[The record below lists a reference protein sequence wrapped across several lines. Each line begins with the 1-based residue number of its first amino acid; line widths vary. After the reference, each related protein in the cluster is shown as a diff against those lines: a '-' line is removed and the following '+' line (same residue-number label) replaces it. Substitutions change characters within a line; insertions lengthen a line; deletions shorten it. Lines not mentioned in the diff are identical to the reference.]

1 MLADFPYGL
10 SAGSGHNLDLNLW
23 VSPPQNGPKGNINVK
38 DLCFHSAPYQLPD
51 GKRPRVNASCNNTH
65 SSTLLIWYFRSP
77 LFAVDM
83 DIATPTKFLVIKYVS
98 TLLSL
103 WDIFQYIYDQNLSSF
118 VVVKIL
124 VIILMLF
131 CYLQVDS
138 SAPVNG
144 LTMPSEYIPIWPAK
158 YPGFT
163 PNYEEVIIY

>member
-1 MLADFPYGL
+1 MFADFPNGL

-38 DLCFHSAPYQLPD
+38 DLRFHYAPYQLH
-51 GKRPRVNASCNNTH
+51 GKRPRVNASCNNPH

-77 LFAVDM
+77 IFTVDI
-83 DIATPTKFLVIKYVS
+83 DIATPTKSVS
-98 TLLSL
+98 TQCLSVFT
-103 WDIFQYIYDQNLSSF
+103 WGYFP
-118 VVVKIL
+118 VH
-124 VIILMLF
+124 MLF

-138 SAPVNG
+138 SAPANG

-163 PNYEEVIIY
+163 PNYEVIIY